1 MERICEAELMDDLAQ
16 AEAYGAADF
25 SSSDRDLV
33 EWIDQQFPGG
43 LGENLV
49 DLGCGPGN
57 ITFLLAE
64 KYPEARVL
72 GLDGA
77 LAMLGLAEER
87 RLSEQVRFQEALL
100 PSTELEGGHTAVISN
115 SLLHHLH
122 DPQVLWQSVR
132 QLGAPGAVVV
142 IHDLR
147 RPSNETEQEAL
158 VERYA
163 AGAPPIL
170 RRDYSHSLRAA
181 FTLQEVR
188 EQLALAGLSELQLAE
203 RDDRYLVVWGRLTA

>member
-1 MERICEAELMDDLAQ
+1 MKRICEAELMDDLAQ

-25 SSSDRDLV
+25 SSSDRALV
-33 EWIDQQFPGG
+33 EWIAQQFPEG

-77 LAMLGLAEER
+77 QAMLGLAEER

-122 DPQVLWQSVR
+122 DPQGLWQSVR

-147 RPSNETEQEAL
+147 RPSNDQDLDEL

-163 AGAPPIL
+163 AEAPPIL
-170 RRDYSHSLRAA
+170 RRDYSQSLRAA

-188 EQLALAGLSELQLAE
+188 DQLALAGLGQLQLAE
-203 RDDRYLVVWGRLTA
+203 RMDRYLVVWGCLTA

>member
-1 MERICEAELMDDLAQ
+1 MKRICEAELMDDLAQ

-25 SSSDRDLV
+25 SSSDRALV
-33 EWIDQQFPGG
+33 KWIAQQFPEG

-87 RLSEQVRFQEALL
+87 RVSEQVRFQEVLL
-100 PSTELEGGHTAVISN
+100 PCPDLEGGHTALISN

-122 DPQVLWQSVR
+122 DPQGLWQSVR

-147 RPSNETEQEAL
+147 RPSNDAALDEL

-163 AGAPPIL
+163 AEAPPIL
-170 RRDYSHSLRAA
+170 RRDYSQSLRAA
-181 FTLQEVR
+181 FTLEEVR

-203 RDDRYLVVWGRLTA
+203 RQDRYLVVWGRLTA

>member
-33 EWIDQQFPGG
+33 DWIAQQFPWG
-43 LGENLV
+43 LGEDLV

-77 LAMLGLAEER
+77 QAMLGLAEER

-147 RPSNETEQEAL
+147 RPSNDQDLDEL

-163 AGAPPIL
+163 AEAPPIL
-170 RRDYSHSLRAA
+170 RRDYSQSLRAA

-188 EQLALAGLSELQLAE
+188 DQLALAGLGQLQLAE
-203 RDDRYLVVWGRLTA
+203 RMDRYLVVWGRLTA